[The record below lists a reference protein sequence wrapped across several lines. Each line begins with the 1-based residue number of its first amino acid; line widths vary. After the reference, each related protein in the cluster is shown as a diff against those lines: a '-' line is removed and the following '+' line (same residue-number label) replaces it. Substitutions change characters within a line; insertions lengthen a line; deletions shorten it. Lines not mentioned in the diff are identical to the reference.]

1 MVLPLVAG
9 LAGIAG
15 GSLLGGALVGK
26 KEYTVNNQ
34 APFNTYAP
42 VMTYA
47 PMTSIAYTSGAKII
61 NSPMAS
67 ASERIGLTATN
78 EPYTNSM
85 PNSSIGGFNPNA
97 YIPILLIAGGV
108 IVLANVTKKK

>member
-1 MVLPLVAG
+1 MVLPLVPI
-9 LAGIAG
+9 LAGAVGGTVLG
-15 GSLLGGALVGK
+15 GSVLGK
-26 KEYTVNNQ
+26 KEYTTTYQ

-47 PMTSIAYTSGAKII
+47 PQTSIAYTSGAKII

-67 ASERIGLTATN
+67 ATERIGLTTTN

-85 PNSSIGGFNPNA
+85 PNSTLAGINPNSFIPIMLVIGGVA
-97 YIPILLIAGGV
+97 IAV
-108 IVLANVTKKK
+108 NLTKKR

>member
-9 LAGIAG
+9 LAGVAG
-15 GSLLGGALVGK
+15 GTILGGGLVGK
-26 KEYTVNNQ
+26 KEYTTTNQ

-47 PMTSIAYTSGAKII
+47 PQTSIAYTSGAKII
-61 NSPMAS
+61 NSPLAS
-67 ASERIGLTATN
+67 ASERISFTPTN

-85 PNSSIGGFNPNA
+85 PNSTITGFNPNT
-97 YIPILLIAGGV
+97 YIPLILIVGGV
-108 IVLANVTKKK
+108 LVLVNVTKKK

>member
-9 LAGIAG
+9 LAGVAG
-15 GSLLGGALVGK
+15 GTLLGGGLVGK
-26 KEYTVNNQ
+26 KEYNTINQ

-47 PMTSIAYTSGAKII
+47 PQTSIAYTSGAKII
-61 NSPMAS
+61 NSPLAS
-67 ASERIGLTATN
+67 ASERIGFTSTN

-85 PNSSIGGFNPNA
+85 PNSTTSFNPNA

>member
-1 MVLPLVAG
+1 MVLPLVPI
-9 LAGIAG
+9 LAGAVGGTVLG
-15 GSLLGGALVGK
+15 GSVLGK
-26 KEYTVNNQ
+26 KEYTTTYQ

-47 PMTSIAYTSGAKII
+47 PQTSIAYTSGAKII

-67 ASERIGLTATN
+67 ATERIGLTTTN

-85 PNSSIGGFNPNA
+85 PNSTTGFNPNA
-97 YIPILLIAGGV
+97 YIPILLVAGGV

>member
-9 LAGIAG
+9 LAGVAG
-15 GSLLGGALVGK
+15 GTLLGGGLVGK
-26 KEYTVNNQ
+26 KEYNTTNQ

-47 PMTSIAYTSGAKII
+47 PQTSIAYTSGAKII
-61 NSPMAS
+61 NSPLAS
-67 ASERIGLTATN
+67 ASERIGLTSTN

-85 PNSSIGGFNPNA
+85 PNSISGFNPNT
-97 YIPILLIAGGV
+97 YIPLILIAGGV
-108 IVLANVTKKK
+108 LVLVNVTKKK

>member
-9 LAGIAG
+9 LAGVTGGTLLG
-15 GSLLGGALVGK
+15 GSLLGK
-26 KEYTVNNQ
+26 KEYNTTNQ

-47 PMTSIAYTSGAKII
+47 PQTSIAYTSGAKIF
-61 NSPMAS
+61 NSPFAS
-67 ASERIGLTATN
+67 ASERIGLTPTN

-85 PNSSIGGFNPNA
+85 PNSITGFNPNT
-97 YIPILLIAGGV
+97 YIPLILIAGGV
-108 IVLANVTKKK
+108 LVLVNVTKKK